1 MKKTGLALLFTVL
14 LYSCGDNNAPDVSGI
29 PIEIQVK
36 RFEQDFFAMDT
47 INLMSSIQDLGTKYP
62 VFLGDFLYNIL
73 ELPPITDTSLE
84 AQALIKKFI
93 SDYRIIKD
101 SVDKVFNNF
110 DNTAREIKKGL
121 QFVKH
126 YFPQYNPP
134 PFIITFIGPLEGYSD
149 VITSNALA
157 VGMQLHMG
165 KQFSYYTSEIGQQL
179 FPAYISRKFTPEYI
193 PVNCMKN
200 VISDLTPQ
208 SHVGKP
214 LVEQMVEIGKQLFVL
229 DKIMPHTPDTV
240 KIGYTK
246 KQLEGCYKSEG
257 NIWHFF
263 VSNNLLFTV
272 EPAMM
277 KGFLNE
283 APNTPE
289 FGDGSPG
296 AIGHFVGWQI
306 VKKYMEKK
314 RDLSLGE
321 LLKTDARTI
330 FEESKY
336 KPN

>member
-1 MKKTGLALLFTVL
+1 MKKTGLSLLLAILLF
-14 LYSCGDNNAPDVSGI
+14 SCGEDIPDVSRI
-29 PIEIQVK
+29 PINIQVK
-36 RFEQDFFAMDT
+36 HFEQDFFAMDT
-47 INLMSSIQDLGTKYP
+47 IDLMGSLQELGTKYP
-62 VFLGDFLYNIL
+62 VFLGDYLYNIL
-73 ELPPITDTSLE
+73 ELPPITDTSLQ

-93 SDYRIIKD
+93 ADYRTIKD
-101 SVDKVFNNF
+101 SADNVFRNF
-110 DNTAREIKKGL
+110 DKISNEIKEGL

-126 YFPQYNPP
+126 YFPHYNPP
-134 PFIITFIGPLEGYSD
+134 PFLITFIGPLEGYSD

-157 VGMQLHMG
+157 VGLQLHMG

-193 PVNCMKN
+193 PLNCMKN
-200 VISDLTPQ
+200 VIADLTP
-208 SHVGKP
+208 HVNSGRP
-214 LVEQMVEIGKQLFVL
+214 LVEQMVEAGKQLYVL
-229 DKIMPHTPDTV
+229 DKVMPRTPDTM

-246 KQLEGCYKSEG
+246 EQLEGCYKSEG

-263 VSNNLLFTV
+263 VSNNLLFTI
-272 EPAMM
+272 EPALM
-277 KGFLNE
+277 KGYMNE

-289 FGDGSPG
+289 FGDASPG

-306 VKKYMEKK
+306 VKKYMDKK
-314 RDLSLGE
+314 GDISLNE